1 MGPLLA
7 TRRARW
13 LGRLVLYGGFLLV
26 GLPVAFSQVLVATVR
41 QPVSAAPPG
50 FEQAVLASE
59 GLRLRAW
66 ILRGSGDRAAV
77 VVVHGLGDSLESYV
91 ESARVLARRGHSGLL
106 LDLRGHGGSEGT
118 RTTLGGREREDVRAG
133 LAALAARGLS
143 ERGTI
148 LMGTSM
154 GAVSALRAAA
164 GDDRVRAVVAEAPFD
179 TYRDSVAHHAKL
191 LYGLP
196 PWLPI
201 IPLSI
206 AVAEWRAGFRA
217 DDVDAVDAARRLH
230 APLLAIVDGA
240 DPRMP
245 DAVVRRVYD
254 AHPGPK
260 RLWTAP
266 GAPHAGASL
275 APGYWREVTAFL
287 EDNGL

>member
-1 MGPLLA
+1 MRPLFA

-13 LGRLVLYGGFLLV
+13 LARLVLYGGFLLV

-41 QPVSAAPPG
+41 QPVSPAPPG
-50 FEQAVLASE
+50 FEPAVLASE

-77 VVVHGLGDSLESYV
+77 VVVHGLGDSLESYI
-91 ESARVLARRGHSGLL
+91 ESARVLARRGHCVLL

-133 LAALAARGLS
+133 LAALAARGLA

-154 GAVSALRAAA
+154 GAVSVLRAAV
-164 GDDRVRAVVAEAPFD
+164 GDGGVRAVVAEAPFD
-179 TYRDSVAHHAKL
+179 TYRDSVAHHARL
-191 LYGLP
+191 RYGLP

-217 DDVDAVDAARRLH
+217 DDVDAVDAARRLR

-245 DAVVRRVYD
+245 EPVVRRVYD

-260 RLWTAP
+260 RLWIAP

-287 EDNGL
+287 E